1 MTINSCRGGQNRRTF
16 LKELAVSGGAV
27 MLAGSVGE
35 LMAAQI
41 DAKWKNQSGIEL
53 FTLRDALSKDY
64 EGSLAKL
71 AKIGYKEVEP
81 ADPYNNME
89 PKQYKALLDK
99 YGLKM
104 YSTHSGA
111 TDGPN
116 LEKELEGQALMGIKY
131 TDVRAG
137 GGMMPGGAPGGG
149 GPPGAAGAQ
158 GRGGD
163 RSGGGAPGTGGP
175 PGADAARGA
184 RGAMPQMPK
193 QTLESV
199 KKSAEEMNK
208 YGKIV
213 QKFGMKILIHNHTS
227 EFDLL
232 QDSKLTQYDVLLAE
246 TDPELVVMQIDIGW
260 ACVAGQNVLEM
271 FKKNPGRYEL
281 WHVKDAKFKDLDPK
295 LTPSERQFS
304 AKITAIGEGDIDYKT
319 LFANAELA
327 GLKYF
332 VIEQDTAGEGGRDV
346 FEDCRIAYE
355 NLYKILS

>member
-1 MTINSCRGGQNRRTF
+1 
-16 LKELAVSGGAV
+16 

-41 DAKWKNQSGIEL
+41 DPKWKSQIGIEL

-71 AKIGYKEVEP
+71 ANTGYKEVEP
-81 ADPYNNME
+81 ADPYNNVE
-89 PKQYKALLDK
+89 PKQYKSLLDK

-149 GPPGAAGAQ
+149 GPPGA
-158 GRGGD
+158 
-163 RSGGGAPGTGGP
+163 
-175 PGADAARGA
+175 DAARGA
-184 RGAMPQMPK
+184 RGAMTQMPK
-193 QTLESV
+193 QTVESV
-199 KKSAEEMNK
+199 KKSAAEMNK

-213 QKFGMKILIHNHTS
+213 KKCGMKILIHNHAS

-232 QDSKLTQYDVLLAE
+232 ENSKLTQYNVLLAE

-271 FKKNPGRYEL
+271 FKINPGRYEL

-295 LTPSERQFS
+295 RTPSERQFS
-304 AKITAIGEGDIDYKT
+304 AKITAIGEGDVDYKT
-319 LFANAELA
+319 LFANAKLA

-346 FEDCRIAYE
+346 FDDCRIAYE
-355 NLYKILS
+355 NLRKILS